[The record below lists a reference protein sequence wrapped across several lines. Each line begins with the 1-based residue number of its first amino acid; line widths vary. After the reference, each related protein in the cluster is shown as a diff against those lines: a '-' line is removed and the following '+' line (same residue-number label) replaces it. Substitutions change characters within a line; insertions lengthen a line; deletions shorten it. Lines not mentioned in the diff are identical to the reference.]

1 MIIVSMLDR
10 KVGFG
15 SVGTCANEQIA
26 KRDFGY
32 AINNGGIPSYAPA
45 DFELYKLGEFD
56 DKSGKISTL
65 EVPEL
70 IATGQEMIGK

>member
-1 MIIVSMLDR
+1 MIVVSMLDR

-15 SVGTCANEQIA
+15 SVGTCANEAIA

-45 DFELYKLGEFD
+45 DFELYKLGDFD
-56 DKSGKISTL
+56 EKSGLITTL
-65 EVPEL
+65 QIPEL
-70 IATGQEMIGK
+70 LATGQEMIGK